1 MGADKKTTRVML
13 QFNCDDFR
21 HNKVVSVLRSRPR
34 NMTELV
40 VNAVLHYISCPEV
53 GQEINKDSVRKIV
66 REVLVEMFSDGS
78 LNMSLTAGGRHISIT
93 EEDTNN
99 IGSMMNAF
107 R

>member
-78 LNMSLTAGGRHISIT
+78 LNMSLTAGGRHSSIT